1 MIYKEK
7 VQNLLEVLNGKLR
20 ILEAVTTGAMRLS
33 AQETNAIVKDA
44 QKISENISEII
55 SIERN

>member
-33 AQETNAIVKDA
+33 AEETNRIVKDT
-44 QKISENISEII
+44 QKISDNLSEII

>member
-33 AQETNAIVKDA
+33 AQETNVIVKDA
-44 QKISENISEII
+44 QKISENFAE
-55 SIERN
+55 

>member
-33 AQETNAIVKDA
+33 ADETNRIVKDA
-44 QKISENISEII
+44 QRVSDNLSEII

>member
-33 AQETNAIVKDA
+33 ASETNKIVKDA
-44 QKISENISEII
+44 QKISDNLLEII

>member
-20 ILEAVTTGAMRLS
+20 ILEAVTNGALRLS
-33 AQETNAIVKDA
+33 AHEVNKIVKDT
-44 QKISENISEII
+44 QKISETISDII

>member
-33 AQETNAIVKDA
+33 AQETNTIVKSA

-55 SIERN
+55 GIERN

>member
-33 AQETNAIVKDA
+33 ADEANKIVKDA
-44 QKISENISEII
+44 QRISDNLSEII

>member
-33 AQETNAIVKDA
+33 AQETNVIVKDA

>member
-33 AQETNAIVKDA
+33 AQETNTIVKSA